1 MKKNYFLLP
10 LTLLTATLFA
20 QNTTTSDGLWNTATN
35 WSSGVPTSTE
45 LVNVNNDMTL
55 NRDMQIDNG
64 GEYYIFGS
72 AIDPVGGN
80 TYAIQVQGS
89 GILDISGKVEIQ
101 GNFNAQNNSQ
111 FYLRS
116 GDTLIVGGDANFQN
130 NSELTI
136 ETGALFLIKGN
147 LNLQNNNATLLN
159 GNMYVEGDV
168 EAKNKATIDGTGS
181 FQSDGQVV
189 IGNKSSLFGST
200 SYCPGTC
207 EYGSGAGL
215 PIELKSFEASLNEN
229 NKKLVEVKWTTLSEI
244 NNSYFII
251 EYSTDGKNFNEV
263 DQVEGAGNS
272 NRELNY
278 SRVIQLEN
286 IGSENYFRLKQVD
299 YDGSSKTFNA
309 VSLRKNNSTSKF
321 SDKADA
327 KVYPNP
333 SNGNQLKVSLENFE
347 SGRYDLAVINANG
360 QVLINNTVQLSDNN
374 QDSYFDL
381 LNGAQLSKGIYFVRI
396 LYNGELITK
405 KLIVN

>member
-20 QNTTTSDGLWNTATN
+20 QNTTTSDGLWNTAAN
-35 WSSGVPTSTE
+35 WSNGVPTPTE

-55 NRDMQIDNG
+55 NRDLQIDNG

-136 ETGALFLIKGN
+136 ETGAVFLIKGN

-244 NNSYFII
+244 NNIYFII

-309 VSLRKNNSTSKF
+309 VSLQKSNSTSKF
-321 SDKADA
+321 SNKADA
-327 KVYPNP
+327 TIYPNP

-347 SGRYDLAVINANG
+347 AGQYDLA
-360 QVLINNTVQLSDNN
+360 LT
-374 QDSYFDL
+374 
-381 LNGAQLSKGIYFVRI
+381 
-396 LYNGELITK
+396 
-405 KLIVN
+405 

>member
-1 MKKNYFLLP
+1 MKKNYLLLP
-10 LTLLTATLFA
+10 LTLLTTTLFA
-20 QNTTTSDGLWNTATN
+20 QTSSISDGLWNTASN
-35 WSSGVPTSTE
+35 WSNGVPTQTE
-45 LVNVNNDMTL
+45 LVNVNNNMTL
-55 NRDMQIDNG
+55 NRDLQIDNG
-64 GEYYIFGS
+64 GAYYIYGS
-72 AIDPVGGN
+72 VVDPVGGN
-80 TYAIQVQGS
+80 TYAIQLQGS
-89 GILDISGKVEIQ
+89 GILDIRGKVEVQ
-101 GNFNAQNNSQ
+101 GNMNVQNNSQ
-111 FYLRS
+111 FFLRS
-116 GDTLIVGGDANFQN
+116 GDTLIVGGDATFQN

-136 ETGALFLIKGN
+136 ETGAVFIIKGN
-147 LNLQNNNATLLN
+147 LNLENNNATLLN

-168 EAKNKATIDGTGS
+168 EAKNRATIDGTGT
-181 FQSDGQVV
+181 FQSEGEVDIKNQ
-189 IGNKSSLFGST
+189 SSLFGSST
-200 SYCPGTC
+200 DCPGIC

-286 IGSENYFRLKQVD
+286 IGSENYFRLKQID

-321 SDKADA
+321 SNKADA

-360 QVLINNTVQLSDNN
+360 QVLINNTVQLSENN

-396 LYNGELITK
+396 QYNGELITK

>member
-1 MKKNYFLLP
+1 M
-10 LTLLTATLFA
+10 
-20 QNTTTSDGLWNTATN
+20 
-35 WSSGVPTSTE
+35 
-45 LVNVNNDMTL
+45 
-55 NRDMQIDNG
+55 
-64 GEYYIFGS
+64 
-72 AIDPVGGN
+72 
-80 TYAIQVQGS
+80 
-89 GILDISGKVEIQ
+89 
-101 GNFNAQNNSQ
+101 
-111 FYLRS
+111 
-116 GDTLIVGGDANFQN
+116 
-130 NSELTI
+130 
-136 ETGALFLIKGN
+136 
-147 LNLQNNNATLLN
+147 
-159 GNMYVEGDV
+159 EGDV
-168 EAKNKATIDGTGS
+168 EAKNRATIDGTGT
-181 FQSDGQVV
+181 FQSEGEVDIKNQ
-189 IGNKSSLFGST
+189 SSLFGSST
-200 SYCPGTC
+200 DCPGIC

-309 VSLRKNNSTSKF
+309 VVLQKSNNVSKF
-321 SDKADA
+321 SNKADA

-360 QVLINNTVQLSDNN
+360 QVLINNTVQLSENN

-396 LYNGELITK
+396 QYNGDLITK